1 MSMTRMTFAA
11 AAAAAV
17 ASLVAGCSADTE
29 PAPVVDDTPVS
40 YLGEWTEKDGSAES
54 WQEAVVTDGRIEVYW
69 MTPDTKSLYWAGTF
83 EAECDGTKVSE
94 NDKEATGAALLASG
108 ADTKDFE
115 CAEGEIAYDVTAMG
129 VTKTVHL
136 VRK

>member
-1 MSMTRMTFAA
+1 MKVSRRSFVV

-17 ASLVAGCSADTE
+17 LGLAGCASQPE
-29 PAPVVDDTPVS
+29 APDAPETPVS
-40 YLGEWTEKDGSAES
+40 YVGPWTQKDSNGES
-54 WQEAVVTDGRIEVYW
+54 WQEAEVTEGRIEVYW
-69 MTPDTKSLYWAGTF
+69 MTPDSKSLYWAGTF
-83 EAECDGTKVSE
+83 EAEGDGTKTSE
-94 NDKEATGAALLASG
+94 NDKEATSTAMLASG

-129 VTKTVHL
+129 TTKTVHL